1 MKWSIP
7 SFLFLYILRIAV
19 SNSSIQ
25 TSCRSS
31 SQLKLEESS
40 NIKDDEKVKNDIKHK
55 EKKTGQISPR
65 RLSTLNAEKD
75 KERTYIKK
83 VFYKDPI
90 KHKTKKPISSVL
102 SKSTNEFKRVKNKH
116 INVLCS

>member
-1 MKWSIP
+1 MQYLIRLIK
-7 SFLFLYILRIAV
+7 
-19 SNSSIQ
+19 
-25 TSCRSS
+25 TSCRST
-31 SQLKLEESS
+31 SQLKLEEPSI
-40 NIKDDEKVKNDIKHK
+40 IKDDEKVKNDINHK

-102 SKSTNEFKRVKNKH
+102 SKSTKEFKKVKNKH
-116 INVLCS
+116 IIVLFS